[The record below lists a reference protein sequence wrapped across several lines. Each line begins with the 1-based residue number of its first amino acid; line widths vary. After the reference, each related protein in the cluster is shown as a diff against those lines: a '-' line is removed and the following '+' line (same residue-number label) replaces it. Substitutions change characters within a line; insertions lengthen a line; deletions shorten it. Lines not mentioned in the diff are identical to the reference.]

1 MVMRMLDICRLK
13 ASQKALSHVRNGIV
27 LGLGTGST
35 VAVFIKLLAKMVK
48 DKGLDIKCV
57 ATSYQSEH
65 LAVDI
70 GLNVLPLESF
80 SCIDLAVDG
89 ADEVDGRM
97 ALIKGGG
104 AALTREKVVA
114 SMAKEYIVI
123 VDYSKLSSRI
133 GEKKPVPIE
142 VLPYAWRYV
151 MKRIEKINGKPSL
164 RGGGKYKDG
173 PILTDN
179 GNFII
184 DAYFGVING
193 PEELEYRINSIAGVV
208 ECGLFVGLAKRIYVG
223 YPDRVDEIT

>member
-1 MVMRMLDICRLK
+1 MNIVDICKLQV
-13 ASQKALSHVRNGIV
+13 SQKALSHVRDGIV

-35 VAVFIKLLAKMVK
+35 VAMFIKLLAEMVRSN
-48 DKGLDIKCV
+48 GLNIRCV

-65 LAVDI
+65 LALNL

-123 VDYSKLSSRI
+123 VDYTKLSSRI
-133 GEKKPVPIE
+133 GEKKPVPVE

-151 MKRIEKINGKPSL
+151 MERIREINGKPFL
-164 RGGGKYKDG
+164 RSGGEYKDG
-173 PILTDN
+173 PLITDN

-184 DAYFGVING
+184 DAYFGVIED
-193 PEELEYRINSIAGVV
+193 PEELEYKINSIAGVV
-208 ECGLFVGLAKRIYVG
+208 ECGVFVGLAKRIYVG
-223 YPDRVDEIT
+223 YVDRVDEILR

>member
-1 MVMRMLDICRLK
+1 MLDICRFQ
-13 ASQKALSHVRNGIV
+13 AAQKALNHVKNGIV

-35 VAVFIKLLAKMVK
+35 VAVFIELLAKMVK
-48 DKGLDIKCV
+48 STGLNIKCV

-65 LAVDI
+65 LAVDF

-89 ADEVDGRM
+89 ADEVDSRM
-97 ALIKGGG
+97 VLIKGGG

-123 VDYSKLSSRI
+123 VDYSKLSSKI

-151 MKRIEKINGKPSL
+151 MKKIEKLNGKPYL
-164 RGGGKYKDG
+164 RSGGEYKDG
-173 PILTDN
+173 PIVTDN
-179 GNFII
+179 GNFIV
-184 DAYFGVING
+184 DAYFGVIND

-223 YPDRVDEIT
+223 YPDRVDEMLK